1 MIIRAEIPYL
11 EDFMKTEINGFEM
24 AYTDTGSGTPLV
36 FIHGFPLNRQIWQPQ
51 MEAFKETHRVIAPD
65 LRGHGDSQPIPGPYS
80 VSLFARD
87 VEALLD
93 HLGIER
99 KIVLC
104 GLSMGGYICFEYF
117 RKYPERLAGL
127 VLTATWAEADTPEKR
142 AGRDQSASNVL
153 KNGVAPLA
161 EGMLPLLL
169 SPQTEQ
175 SNPAIVAE
183 VAGILNGTSVEGTVG
198 ALQAMR
204 DRPDSTP
211 TLAEIN
217 LPVFVIHGA
226 DDRIIPFQ
234 EAEKMAAQIP
244 QSKLVK
250 IQNAG
255 HLLNMEKPAE
265 FNAAFKDFLETL

>member
-1 MIIRAEIPYL
+1 
-11 EDFMKTEINGFEM
+11 
-24 AYTDTGSGTPLV
+24 
-36 FIHGFPLNRQIWQPQ
+36 
-51 MEAFKETHRVIAPD
+51 
-65 LRGHGDSQPIPGPYS
+65 
-80 VSLFARD
+80 
-87 VEALLD
+87 
-93 HLGIER
+93 
-99 KIVLC
+99 
-104 GLSMGGYICFEYF
+104 
-117 RKYPERLAGL
+117 
-127 VLTATWAEADTPEKR
+127 
-142 AGRDQSASNVL
+142 
-153 KNGVAPLA
+153 
-161 EGMLPLLL
+161 MLPLLL

-217 LPVFVIHGA
+217 LPVLVIHGA